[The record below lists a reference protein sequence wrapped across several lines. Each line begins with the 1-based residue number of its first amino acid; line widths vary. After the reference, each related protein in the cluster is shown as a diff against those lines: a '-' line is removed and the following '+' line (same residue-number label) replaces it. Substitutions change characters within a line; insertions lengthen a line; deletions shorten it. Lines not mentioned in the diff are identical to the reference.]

1 MILTHFDGTIQE
13 KGLGARKTK
22 LSGNLGGCCQWAQLL
37 VCSPRFPCFVW
48 HVYSHLNISYGLVEI
63 APHFITTKLSSPL
76 ELDGT
81 WQNLFSSV
89 TSGFFHQ
96 PARCNIHWAKAKRR
110 QWRWRRL
117 TWHGWWSPMTPMA
130 FAWSP
135 KTRDG
140 RLWQTDGWWLCKR
153 NQREPTLKREL
164 LVEFRVYGEVWS
176 LTEIVYSVWVEKRI
190 FSGIRVFFPPTQS
203 RSTGHHFWAL
213 ITSECFLVLSCA
225 GGEYLRPWEG
235 CCNDDSGQWHGANV
249 TAQWAF
255 QGRWKHVKHV
265 KHVKRVWLKSAEWLS
280 KLGKR
285 VLLLRWA
292 KLPKIGKI
300 W

>member
-1 MILTHFDGTIQE
+1 ME
-13 KGLGARKTK
+13 VK
-22 LSGNLGGCCQWAQLL
+22 
-37 VCSPRFPCFVW
+37 
-48 HVYSHLNISYGLVEI
+48 
-63 APHFITTKLSSPL
+63 APHLARLVITNDP
-76 ELDGT
+76 
-81 WQNLFSSV
+81 
-89 TSGFFHQ
+89 
-96 PARCNIHWAKAKRR
+96 
-110 QWRWRRL
+110 
-117 TWHGWWSPMTPMA
+117 HGLRVESQDE
-130 FAWSP
+130 
-135 KTRDG
+135 DG

-190 FSGIRVFFPPTQS
+190 FSGIRVFFPPPQS

-255 QGRWKHVKHV
+255 QGRWNM
-265 KHVKRVWLKSAEWLS
+265 WNMWNGCGWNPLS
-280 KLGKR
+280 DFQNWRCSGKR